1 MKTRL
6 FFPLLILSLTA
17 CSPANESK
25 HHDEY
30 GHEAEEHGHEAKANE
45 VPRGKHGGKLFE
57 KNGFGLEVTIFEQGV
72 EPEFR
77 VYVTQNDKAIDPKT
91 VNLTLTLQRLGATQT
106 IQFSPKN
113 DYLLGNQVVYEPHSF
128 SVKIDAHYQQ
138 QSYQFNYEQI
148 EWRVSLSPE
157 QIQAAQLEILRTKAH
172 TLSEEIALQ
181 GTIQAMPN
189 SEAVVVTPITGVVV
203 SAPVHLGQQVKQGD
217 TLAIIDS
224 RELADLTRNYLT
236 AKERL
241 ALVQNSFQRA
251 ERLWQEKISP
261 EQDYLTAQSAKTE
274 AEINLASS
282 KAALVSL
289 GITEQELAKM
299 RLANA
304 AQLSRLVVRAPQTGQ
319 IITRQFSLGQRV
331 NPDTALLTI
340 TAPQHLVAALAV
352 PTQQLD
358 NIKMGQQVKVQAV
371 NSPQTSTGQVL
382 LISPQLDENT
392 RTATAYVRLN
402 QTSTWRI
409 GQFID
414 ARLSMTPQ
422 LVPVTVSSE
431 ALQSFNDWT
440 VVYAKYGNQFEL
452 RPVTVGRKNQDVVEI
467 VDGLEVGQEYVGK
480 NSFLLKAD
488 IGKRAASHDH

>member
-1 MKTRL
+1 MKTHL

-25 HHDEY
+25 HHDEH
-30 GHEAEEHGHEAKANE
+30 GHKTEEHSHESKANE

-106 IQFSPKN
+106 IQFSPKH
-113 DYLLGNQVVYEPHSF
+113 DYLRGNQVVYEPHSF
-128 SVKIDAHYQQ
+128 SVKIDARYQQ

-148 EWRVSLSPE
+148 EWRVSLSSE
-157 QIQAAQLEILRTKAH
+157 QIQAAQLEILRTKAQA
-172 TLSEEIALQ
+172 LSEEIALQ

-217 TLAIIDS
+217 TLAMIDS
-224 RELADLTRNYLT
+224 RELADLMRNYLT

-241 ALVQNSFQRA
+241 ALVQNTFQRA

-289 GITEQELAKM
+289 GITEQELNKM

-319 IITRQFSLGQRV
+319 ITTRQFSLGQRV
-331 NPDTALLTI
+331 NPDTASLLGM
-340 TAPQHLVAALAV
+340 A
-352 PTQQLD
+352 
-358 NIKMGQQVKVQAV
+358 
-371 NSPQTSTGQVL
+371 
-382 LISPQLDENT
+382 
-392 RTATAYVRLN
+392 
-402 QTSTWRI
+402 
-409 GQFID
+409 
-414 ARLSMTPQ
+414 
-422 LVPVTVSSE
+422 
-431 ALQSFNDWT
+431 
-440 VVYAKYGNQFEL
+440 
-452 RPVTVGRKNQDVVEI
+452 
-467 VDGLEVGQEYVGK
+467 
-480 NSFLLKAD
+480 
-488 IGKRAASHDH
+488 